1 MVAVAGT
8 DAIIGTPRHAIGVVP
23 LAPPCLASSN
33 RVMNGKDMTVTNM
46 DEGTRLVPR
55 PMMSEIDTFG
65 LTDRGRVR
73 PTNNDHFLIA
83 SFHRKLRVHHTS
95 IPDGIG
101 DVETESRGFLLLVA
115 DGVGGLSSA
124 GHGSA
129 LALST
134 LAQHLLHATEICSE
148 LVLTQ
153 QEKSSDELRDAVM
166 QAHAA
171 LVAMQKESGGKP
183 ATTLTMY
190 AAFWPRA
197 FIVHVGDSRMYR
209 YRDGVLTRFTSDQTY
224 EQLMLES
231 GAIKPGSPEA
241 SRLKHV
247 LWSAVGNDEV
257 VPQIVYTDITRRDVT
272 LVCSDGLTKHVSDD
286 EIRDRLARDESS
298 EESVRALVGLALER
312 GGTDNVTA
320 IVGKIRAKST
330 PT

>member
-1 MVAVAGT
+1 MSAKDLTVM
-8 DAIIGTPRHAIGVVP
+8 AI
-23 LAPPCLASSN
+23 
-33 RVMNGKDMTVTNM
+33 
-46 DEGTRLVPR
+46 DEGSLLVPR

-83 SFHRKLRVHHTS
+83 SFHRTLRVHHTS
-95 IPDGIG
+95 IPDGLG
-101 DVETESRGFLLLVA
+101 DAETASRGFLFLVA
-115 DGVGGLSSA
+115 DGVGSLTSA
-124 GHGSA
+124 GTGSA

-153 QEKSSDELRDAVM
+153 QEKSSVELRDAVM

-183 ATTLTMY
+183 ATTLTMW

-209 YRDGVLTRFTSDQTY
+209 YRDGELTRFTSDQTY

-241 SRLKHV
+241 ARLKHV

-257 VPQIVYTDITRRDVT
+257 VPQVVYTDVTRRDVT
-272 LVCSDGLTKHVSDD
+272 LLCSDGLTKHVTDD
-286 EIRDRLARDESS
+286 EIRDRLARDESA
-298 EESVRALVGLALER
+298 EENVRGLVNLALER

-320 IVGKIRAKST
+320 VVGKVRPKIRPMSVDAVR
-330 PT
+330 

>member
-1 MVAVAGT
+1 M
-8 DAIIGTPRHAIGVVP
+8 AI
-23 LAPPCLASSN
+23 
-33 RVMNGKDMTVTNM
+33 
-46 DEGTRLVPR
+46 DEGSLLVPR
-55 PMMSEIDTFG
+55 PMMSEIDVFG

-73 PTNNDHFLIA
+73 STNNDHFLIA
-83 SFHRKLRVHHTS
+83 SFHRTLRVHYTS

-101 DVETESRGFLLLVA
+101 DVETASRGFLFLVA
-115 DGVGGLSSA
+115 DGVGGLTSA
-124 GHGSA
+124 GDGSA

-153 QEKSSDELRDAVM
+153 QEKSSVELRDAVM

-183 ATTLTMY
+183 ATTLTMW

-209 YRDGVLTRFTSDQTY
+209 YRDGELTRFTSDQTY
-224 EQLMLES
+224 EQIMLES

-241 SRLKHV
+241 ARLKHV

-257 VPQIVYTDITRRDVT
+257 VPQIVYTDVTRRDVT
-272 LVCSDGLTKHVSDD
+272 LVCSDGLTKHVTDD
-286 EIRDRLARDESS
+286 EIRERLARDESA
-298 EESVRALVGLALER
+298 EENVRGLVNLALER

-320 IVGKIRAKST
+320 IVGKVRPKVT
-330 PT
+330 PPPVDALR

>member
-1 MVAVAGT
+1 M
-8 DAIIGTPRHAIGVVP
+8 AI
-23 LAPPCLASSN
+23 
-33 RVMNGKDMTVTNM
+33 
-46 DEGTRLVPR
+46 DEGSLLVPR
-55 PMMSEIDTFG
+55 PPMSEIDVFG

-83 SFHRKLRVHHTS
+83 SFHRTLRVHYTS

-101 DVETESRGFLLLVA
+101 DVETASRGFLFLVA
-115 DGVGGLSSA
+115 DGVGGLTSA
-124 GHGSA
+124 GDGSA

-153 QEKSSDELRDAVM
+153 QEKSSVELRDAVM

-183 ATTLTMY
+183 ATTLTMW

-197 FIVHVGDSRMYR
+197 FIVHVGDSRLYR
-209 YRDGVLTRFTSDQTY
+209 YRDGELTRFTSDQTY

-241 SRLKHV
+241 ARLKHV

-257 VPQIVYTDITRRDVT
+257 VPQIVYTDVTRRDVT
-272 LVCSDGLTKHVSDD
+272 LVCSDGLTKHVTDD
-286 EIRDRLARDESS
+286 EIRERLARDESA
-298 EESVRALVGLALER
+298 EENVRGLVNLALER

-320 IVGKIRAKST
+320 IVGKVRPKVTPASVDAIR
-330 PT
+330 

>member
-1 MVAVAGT
+1 M
-8 DAIIGTPRHAIGVVP
+8 
-23 LAPPCLASSN
+23 S
-33 RVMNGKDMTVTNM
+33 GKDLTIMAI
-46 DEGTRLVPR
+46 DEGSLLVPR
-55 PMMSEIDTFG
+55 PMMSEIDVFG

-73 PTNNDHFLIA
+73 ATNNDHFLIA
-83 SFHRKLRVHHTS
+83 SFHRTLRVHYTS

-101 DVETESRGFLLLVA
+101 DVETASRGFLFLVA
-115 DGVGGLSSA
+115 DGVGGLTSA
-124 GHGSA
+124 GDGSA

-153 QEKSSDELRDAVM
+153 QEKSSVELRDAVM

-183 ATTLTMY
+183 ATTLTMW

-209 YRDGVLTRFTSDQTY
+209 YRDGELTRFTSDQTY

-241 SRLKHV
+241 ARLKHV

-257 VPQIVYTDITRRDVT
+257 VPQIVYTDVTRRDVT
-272 LVCSDGLTKHVSDD
+272 LVCSDGLTKHVTDD
-286 EIRDRLARDESS
+286 EIRERLARDESA
-298 EESVRALVGLALER
+298 EENVRGLVNLALER

-320 IVGKIRAKST
+320 IVGKVRPKVT
-330 PT
+330 PPSVDAVR